1 MIKISPQTT
10 KHNFLSNFIACNQ
23 LHIAPG
29 PAAPSRS
36 VAYYLEAAQSVATRK
51 AYASD
56 VREYLASGAN
66 LPATTADVVEYLASS
81 GHLSLATLKRRLAA
95 FADVHASAGLADPTK
110 SPVVR
115 KLLRGIARVHGAAS
129 ASAAPLRADD
139 LARVV
144 AAIPS
149 DLGGLRDKALLLVG
163 FACALR
169 RSELVAL
176 HVNDVS
182 LIDGRSTLVVRRS
195 KSDQFG
201 QGRQLALPR
210 LNGPLCP
217 VGALK
222 GWLTAAGI
230 GNGPVFRAINR
241 WKQVGTAALS
251 SATVRDVVRL
261 RAKKAGIAIDGL
273 SAHSLRSGF
282 AVSALDA
289 GMSLPAV
296 QAVTRHQTLGG
307 VAAYV
312 RSVIPASIAEIP
324 ALAVSGETTLR

>member
-1 MIKISPQTT
+1 MIEFGLHIEEYNLSD
-10 KHNFLSNFIACNQ
+10 NFVACNQ
-23 LHIAPG
+23 LHIVPTTRAISG
-29 PAAPSRS
+29 S
-36 VAYYLEAAQSVATRK
+36 VAYYLEAAQAAATRK

-56 VREYLASGAN
+56 VREYLALGGT
-66 LPATTADVVEYLASS
+66 LPATTADVAEFLASS
-81 GHLSLATLKRRLAA
+81 AHLSLATLKRRLAA
-95 FADVHASAGLADPTK
+95 LADVHASAGLADPTK
-110 SPVVR
+110 SPVIR
-115 KLLRGIARVHGAAS
+115 KLLRGIARVHGIAS
-129 ASAAPLRADD
+129 TSATPLKADA

-149 DLGGLRDKALLLVG
+149 DPTGLRDKALLLVG

-176 HVNDVS
+176 HVNDVN

-195 KSDQFG
+195 KTDQFRRG
-201 QGRQLALPR
+201 LQLELPR

-217 VGALK
+217 VAALQA
-222 GWLTAAGI
+222 WLTVAGI
-230 GNGPVFRAINR
+230 ESGPVFRAINR

-251 SATVRDVVRL
+251 SAAVRSVVRL
-261 RAKKAGIAIDGL
+261 RARMAGIVIEGL

-282 AVSALDA
+282 AVSALEA
-289 GMSLPAV
+289 GISLPAV

-312 RSVIPASIAEIP
+312 RSVAPASMARMP
-324 ALAVSGETTLR
+324 SLAVSGETASQ

>member
-1 MIKISPQTT
+1 MIKISSQIE
-10 KHNFLSNFIACNQ
+10 KSNFECNFIACNQ
-23 LHIAPG
+23 LHIVPK
-29 PAAPSRS
+29 PAAIPGS
-36 VAYYLEAAQSVATRK
+36 VAYYLEAAQSAATRT

-56 VREYLASGAN
+56 VREYLSLGGC
-66 LPATTADVVEYLASS
+66 LPATMADVAEYLAFS

-95 FADVHASAGLADPTK
+95 LADVHASAGLADPTK
-110 SPVVR
+110 SPVIR

-129 ASAAPLRADD
+129 VSAAPLRADD

-201 QGRQLALPR
+201 QGRQLALPQ

-217 VGALK
+217 VAALK
-222 GWLTAAGI
+222 GWLTAARIESGA
-230 GNGPVFRAINR
+230 VFRAINR

-251 SATVRDVVRL
+251 SATVRDLIRL
-261 RAKKAGIAIDGL
+261 RAKKAGIACDGL

-312 RSVIPASIAEIP
+312 RSVVPASMAGMP
-324 ALAVSGETTLR
+324 VLTTKQETSSL

>member
-1 MIKISPQTT
+1 MIEISPQVT
-10 KHNFLSNFIACNQ
+10 KYNCKSNFIACNQ
-23 LHIAPG
+23 LHIAPDQ
-29 PAAPSRS
+29 ATPSGS
-36 VAYYLEAAQSVATRK
+36 VAYYLEASQSAATRK
-51 AYASD
+51 GYASD
-56 VREYLASGAN
+56 VREYLALGSS
-66 LPATTADVVEYLASS
+66 LPATPADVAEYLASS
-81 GHLSLATLKRRLAA
+81 THLSLATLKRRLAA
-95 FADVHASAGLADPTK
+95 LADVHASAGFADPTK
-110 SPVVR
+110 SPVIR

-149 DLGGLRDKALLLVG
+149 DLGGIRDKALLLVG

-182 LIDGRSTLVVRRS
+182 LADGRSTLVVRRS

-201 QGRQLALPR
+201 RGRQLALPR
-210 LNGPLCP
+210 LDGPLCP
-217 VGALK
+217 VAALK
-222 GWLTAAGI
+222 GWLTAARI
-230 GNGPVFRAINR
+230 ESGPVFRAINR

-261 RAKKAGIAIDGL
+261 RAKNAGIAIDGL

-312 RSVIPASIAEIP
+312 RSVVPASMAEIP
-324 ALAVSGETTLR
+324 ARAASGETTLR